1 MGFVISCLFPAGFLH
16 APCLLVVSVSTT
28 PAVFLH
34 PASVSFPSEQLN
46 PVFSFSG
53 AALNTPSVHQPAPPL
68 LSVIPAQPLPRVQK
82 ATSIGWV
89 TVPVEQCIFLKVWN
103 SVSWVPFSRFLSF
116 NHFNLSPLFLN
127 PRNESYFLW
136 LLSSSPCRVLFLLFQ
151 LFY

>member
-1 MGFVISCLFPAGFLH
+1 MGFVISRLFLAGSLH
-16 APCLLVVSVSTT
+16 APCLLIVSVSTT

-34 PASVSFPSEQLN
+34 PVSISFPSEQLN
-46 PVFSFSG
+46 PVFSVSG
-53 AALNTPSVHQPAPPL
+53 AVLNPPSVHQPAPPL
-68 LSVIPAQPLPRVQK
+68 LSIIPAQPLPHVQT
-82 ATSIGWV
+82 TSISWV

-103 SVSWVPFSRFLSF
+103 SVPWVPFSRFLGF

-136 LLSSSPCRVLFLLFQ
+136 LLSSSPCRVLFLLFW

>member
-34 PASVSFPSEQLN
+34 PASVSSPSEQLN

>member
-1 MGFVISCLFPAGFLH
+1 MGFVISRLFLAGFLH

-34 PASVSFPSEQLN
+34 PVSISFPSEQLN
-46 PVFSFSG
+46 PVFSVSG
-53 AALNTPSVHQPAPPL
+53 AVLNPPSVHQPAPPL
-68 LSVIPAQPLPRVQK
+68 LSIIPAQPLPHVQT
-82 ATSIGWV
+82 TSISWV

-103 SVSWVPFSRFLSF
+103 SVPWVPFSRFLGF

-136 LLSSSPCRVLFLLFQ
+136 LLSSSPCRVLFLLFW

>member
-1 MGFVISCLFPAGFLH
+1 MGFVISRLFLAGFLH

-34 PASVSFPSEQLN
+34 PVSISFPSEQLN
-46 PVFSFSG
+46 PVFSVSG
-53 AALNTPSVHQPAPPL
+53 AVLNPPSVHQPAPPL
-68 LSVIPAQPLPRVQK
+68 LSIIQAQPLPHVQT
-82 ATSIGWV
+82 TSISWV

-103 SVSWVPFSRFLSF
+103 SVPWVPFSRFLGF

-136 LLSSSPCRVLFLLFQ
+136 LLSSSPCRVLFLLF
-151 LFY
+151 